1 MISLGGNMKEKIRYF
16 IYFIVIISTEL
27 FCSQT
32 LNSMSIGKE
41 NILMVFIVGVL
52 LIATFTKGYFY
63 CLLASIVS
71 VLCFNFLYINPNY
84 DFHISDPNDFML
96 IIFFLIKY
104 KAVLKYFHSFLK

>member
-63 CLLASIVS
+63 CLWVCQEKCVS
-71 VLCFNFLYINPNY
+71 NLNIT
-84 DFHISDPNDFML
+84 
-96 IIFFLIKY
+96 K
-104 KAVLKYFHSFLK
+104 K

>member
-16 IYFIVIISTEL
+16 IYFIVIISIEL

-52 LIATFTKGYFY
+52 LIADFY
-63 CLLASIVS
+63 ERLFLL
-71 VLCFNFLYINPNY
+71 F
-84 DFHISDPNDFML
+84 ISF
-96 IIFFLIKY
+96 Y
-104 KAVLKYFHSFLK
+104 R

>member
-41 NILMVFIVGVL
+41 NILMVFIGQQKFV
-52 LIATFTKGYFY
+52 
-63 CLLASIVS
+63 
-71 VLCFNFLYINPNY
+71 
-84 DFHISDPNDFML
+84 
-96 IIFFLIKY
+96 
-104 KAVLKYFHSFLK
+104 KA